1 MSISNPCSSLSDATI
16 LIPVE
21 EQAKEYLPH
30 LRELPMFC
38 PQMDKWDHQQ
48 TSCYKQKKS
57 SICILNLYAI
67 FNIMYILIY
76 HILSVQL

>member
-1 MSISNPCSSLSDATI
+1 MSISNRCSYLSDATI

-48 TSCYKQKKS
+48 TSCYKKK
-57 SICILNLYAI
+57 IFYLY
-67 FNIMYILIY
+67 FKFVCNFMYILIY
-76 HILSVQL
+76 HILSVGL